1 MLFRYKNEN
10 ILMEHPYW
18 SFLGRR
24 SKRTRRRVFPSVA
37 LAVPTSGFPTVLP
50 PLSNVPFRPKGGHAK
65 FFLTSTV
72 DLMSRERVSQA
83 VQRITTDDRP
93 SRRAL
98 KGRYSYNLKAT
109 VGLGRRM

>member
-1 MLFRYKNEN
+1 MRN
-10 ILMEHPYW
+10 
-18 SFLGRR
+18 FL
-24 SKRTRRRVFPSVA
+24 T
-37 LAVPTSGFPTVLP
+37 PTVP
-50 PLSNVPFRPKGGHAK
+50 G
-65 FFLTSTV
+65 
-72 DLMSRERVSQA
+72 REMVSQA